1 MAVSQYAINALAALK
16 YFKAIILHTYMS
28 EKSIFTGEKA
38 YLEKS
43 FLEELSLKV
52 WTTKGARFQADQRL
66 RAKARMS
73 GISMSIFSAYLIIA
87 SLISVYVDSHAAMN
101 FQLINYFVTALSIIL
116 LVLSQYENSQDY
128 KLRAEKLHQCGLDIS
143 ELYNEIRIYKTLVP
157 SPSDEIT
164 KEFCTDVAARYQA
177 TLSRYENH
185 MPIDYAM
192 FKTTQLHYF
201 DKLSTNEIKWI
212 KIKLWWIVNGWYT
225 VLLVATPAMFIG
237 LSFVN
242 F

>member
-1 MAVSQYAINALAALK
+1 
-16 YFKAIILHTYMS
+16 MS

-73 GISMSIFSAYLIIA
+73 SISMSILSAYLIIA
-87 SLISVYVDSHAAMN
+87 GLISVYVGSHASIN
-101 FQLINYFVTALSIIL
+101 FQLINYFVTALSIVL

-128 KLRAEKLHQCGLDIS
+128 KLRAEKLHKCGLDIS
-143 ELYNEIRIYKTLVP
+143 EIYNEIRIFKTLVP
-157 SPSDEIT
+157 TPSNEIT
-164 KEFCTDVAARYQA
+164 KIFCENVAPRYQA
-177 TLSRYENH
+177 ILSKYENH

-192 FKTTQLHYF
+192 FKTTQRHYF
-201 DKLSTNEIKWI
+201 SKLEPKEIKST
-212 KIKLWWIVNGWYT
+212 KRKLWWIVNGWY
-225 VLLVATPAMFIG
+225 VMLLIGTPLVFIG
-237 LSFVN
+237 LSFIS
-242 F
+242 FYK

>member
-1 MAVSQYAINALAALK
+1 MP
-16 YFKAIILHTYMS
+16 

-66 RAKARMS
+66 RARARMS
-73 GISMSIFSAYLIIA
+73 GISMSVFSAYLIIA
-87 SLISVYVDSHAAMN
+87 SLISVYVGSHATMN

-116 LVLSQYENSQDY
+116 LVLSQYESAQDY
-128 KLRAEKLHQCGLDIS
+128 KLRAEKLHQCGLDVS

-157 SPSDEIT
+157 SPSDEMT
-164 KEFCTDVAARYQA
+164 KAFCGDVASRYQA
-177 TLSRYENH
+177 ILSKYENH

-192 FKTTQLHYF
+192 FKTTQPHYF
-201 DKLSTNEIKWI
+201 DKLKPEDIKRI
-212 KIKLWWIVNGWYT
+212 KSKLWWIVNGWYT
-225 VLLVATPAMFIG
+225 ILLIGTPLIFIG
-237 LSFVN
+237 LSLIKFQY
-242 F
+242 

>member
-1 MAVSQYAINALAALK
+1 
-16 YFKAIILHTYMS
+16 MS
-28 EKSIFTGEKA
+28 EKSIFKGEKA

-73 GISMSIFSAYLIIA
+73 SISMSILSAYLIIA
-87 SLISVYVDSHAAMN
+87 GLISVYVGSHTTIN

-116 LVLSQYENSQDY
+116 LVLSQYESAQDY

-143 ELYNEIRIYKTLVP
+143 EIYNEIRIFKTLIP
-157 SPSDEIT
+157 LPSDETT
-164 KEFCTDVAARYQA
+164 KLFCENVALRYQA
-177 TLSRYENH
+177 ILSKYENH

-201 DKLSTNEIKWI
+201 DKIKPEEIEKTRR
-212 KIKLWWIVNGWYT
+212 KLWWIVNGWYT
-225 VLLVATPAMFIG
+225 LLLTGIPLIFIG
-237 LSFVN
+237 LSFIN

>member
-1 MAVSQYAINALAALK
+1 M
-16 YFKAIILHTYMS
+16 T

-73 GISMSIFSAYLIIA
+73 NISMSIFSAYLIIA
-87 SLISVYVDSHAAMN
+87 SLISVYVDNHTNNN

-116 LVLSQYENSQDY
+116 LVLSQYENAQDY

-143 ELYNEIRIYKTLVP
+143 EIYNEVRIFKTLTG
-157 SPSDEIT
+157 STDEEIRV
-164 KEFCTDVAARYQA
+164 FCKNISYRYQA
-177 TLSRYENH
+177 ILSKYENH
-185 MPIDYAM
+185 MSIDYSM
-192 FKTTQLHYF
+192 FKTTQSHYF
-201 DKLSTNEIKWI
+201 DNLKPKDSKKIKR
-212 KIKLWWIVNGWYT
+212 KLWWIVNGWYT
-225 VLLVATPAMFIG
+225 MLIIGTPLVFIA
-237 LSFVN
+237 LSLMRF
-242 F
+242 